1 MSQDDLTLEILPEG
15 HWQVELVQG
24 WSREQIFVKGKRS
37 SYWCWPED
45 ADYLEVKAT
54 GLHPEGKAYGRYS
67 AKRYAIPVP
76 GNPGLDCRCCEGEL
90 IGGWGVDN
98 AFLGDYLDELSAT
111 HRLCILMNSSYAELR
126 SITRIAYVS
135 VESVKPEPQ
144 ERRAGETSRLAM
156 NYFEWN
162 HLAERNDVRQF
173 PPDLDFI
180 AWWDPCLE
188 TSGTCLFYDD
198 DFEPGRLERVDKLVE
213 WTHAT
218 RKALFND
225 KR

>member
-24 WSREQIFVKGKRS
+24 WSRKEILVRGKRS

-54 GLHPEGKAYGRYS
+54 ELDPEGKVHGRYS

-76 GNPGLDCRCCEGEL
+76 GNPMLDCRCCEGGLAGNFGE
-90 IGGWGVDN
+90 VS
-98 AFLGDYLDELSAT
+98 AFLGDYFDELSAT
-111 HRLCILMNSSYAELR
+111 HRLCILMKSSYAELR
-126 SITRIAYVS
+126 SITRIAYVW
-135 VESVKPEPQ
+135 VESVKPEPR
-144 ERRAGETSRLAM
+144 ERRAGETSRLEM
-156 NYFEWN
+156 NYLEWN
-162 HLAERNDVRQF
+162 HLTERNDVRQF

-180 AWWDPCLE
+180 AWRNPCLE
-188 TSGTCLFYDD
+188 TSGKCLFYDD
-198 DFEPGRLERVDKLVE
+198 ELEPDRFERVDKLVE
-213 WTHAT
+213 WAHAT